1 MVRSLSA
8 RRRALIS
15 AAAVLPLVFVAACG
29 SSSSSESSS
38 APAESSAAASEA
50 PASEAPASEAPA
62 SMDPAAGALA
72 EAQARV
78 EAALVPPTTINEAE
92 PLAAKPP
99 EGINVTYLQCG
110 VEICNVIG
118 SQMDSAAQV
127 LGWNVTLVDQ
137 GTTPEEILAGWDT
150 ALNAN
155 PKPDAIITAG
165 VPAVLIQPKLDE
177 AAAAG
182 ITVIDYASGS
192 PPGTPGI
199 AADLIPITD
208 NEERG
213 RLMADWAAVE
223 TNGNAKA
230 LFLNVPDY
238 VVINAGAESFKAQLE
253 SICPDTCSTEIMNY
267 AATDIGTKVPADVV
281 SYLQQNPD
289 TNIIVYGLDDI
300 GLGVGEAIAAAGLE
314 GQVKAVGQGGGVAT
328 IDAIANDR
336 TQVATIPQGMGQL
349 AWSSIDALAR
359 IFSDTPLDTAKYPSV
374 INWLQTKDTLTDGP
388 WLGTTD
394 PAYQDVYTQLW
405 LAG

>member
-8 RRRALIS
+8 RRRVFIS

-29 SSSSSESSS
+29 SSSTSESSS
-38 APAESSAAASEA
+38 APAAASSAPASEA

-62 SMDPAAGALA
+62 ADPLA
-72 EAQARV
+72 EAKARV
-78 EAALVPPTTINEAE
+78 DAALVPPTTINTAA

-99 EGINVTYLQCG
+99 TGKNVTYLQCG

-118 SQMDSAAQV
+118 SQMDSAAKV

-150 ALNAN
+150 ALNAS

-192 PPGTPGI
+192 PAGTPGI

-208 NEERG
+208 NEARG

-223 TNGNAKA
+223 TDGNVKA
-230 LFLNVPDY
+230 LVLNVPDY
-238 VVINAGAESFKAQLE
+238 VVIDAGAQSFKSQLAE
-253 SICPDTCSTEIMNY
+253 ICPDTCSAEIVNY

-281 SYLQQNPD
+281 SYLQKNPD

-314 GQVKAVGQGGGVAT
+314 GQVQAVGQGGGVAT

-336 TQVATIPQGMGQL
+336 VQAATIPQGMGQL

-359 IFSDTPLDTAKYPSV
+359 IFSDTPLDTATYPSV

-394 PAYQDVYTQLW
+394 PAYQDVYTKLW
-405 LAG
+405 LAE